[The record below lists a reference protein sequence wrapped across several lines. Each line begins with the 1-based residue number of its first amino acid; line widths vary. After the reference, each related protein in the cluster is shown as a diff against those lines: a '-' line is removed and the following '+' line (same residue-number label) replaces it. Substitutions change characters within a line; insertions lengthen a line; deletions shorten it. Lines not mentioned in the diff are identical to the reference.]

1 MEKHCSG
8 TSDPLGREAD
18 LDEREG
24 GGYDQHVGLAVG
36 KRLDPLTVTA
46 VVDFMSEQHNLH
58 ALDLEKEGFL
68 PLKLHQSWFF
78 EFSVFQRPC

>member
-1 MEKHCSG
+1 ME
-8 TSDPLGREAD
+8 
-18 LDEREG
+18 
-24 GGYDQHVGLAVG
+24 

-46 VVDFMSEQHNLH
+46 VVDFMLEQEILQ
-58 ALDLEKEGFL
+58 ALDLEKRGFL